1 MRCYGHVL
9 GEDSGYCERRGRK
22 YVEEEAVREGKVKR
36 KAGLMK
42 AEASK
47 YILGDEMVF

>member
-22 YVEEEAVREGKVKR
+22 YVEEEAVRERKV
-36 KAGLMK
+36 GLMK
-42 AEASK
+42 VEASK
-47 YILGDEMVF
+47 CILGDEMVF